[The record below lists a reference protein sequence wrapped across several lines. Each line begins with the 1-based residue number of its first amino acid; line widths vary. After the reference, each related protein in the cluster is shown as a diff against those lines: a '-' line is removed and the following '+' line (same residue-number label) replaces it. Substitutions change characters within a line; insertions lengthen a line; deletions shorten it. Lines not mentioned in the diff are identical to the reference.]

1 LPRNLKLRFAL
12 IAALVLVSF
21 WYLIPTIRLYSMS
34 AAEREE
40 LVRRDPEAAQ
50 KLRERAIKLGL
61 DLQGGMHLVLEIDE
75 TDRKLSA
82 QDKSRAIDQI
92 LEVIRNRV
100 NQFGVAEPLI
110 QKVGNDRIIVELP
123 GVENEERAK
132 ELVQQAAYL
141 EFQLVRETRDAAA
154 LIQRLDGALR
164 LARARGETPAAED
177 TLQASGRAGAQH
189 EAPLQGPAARTESG
203 ASTSAGGAARAL
215 VANAPATD
223 AAAPTRAAGVPAAR
237 QPEQGQDT
245 AAAPRKPDSIAAKPD
260 TAGQESDT
268 TREAGSL
275 ESLIRGDTG
284 AAAESAAAPGAPP
297 AGEDTFSGVIQADP
311 STGDM
316 VVPVDE
322 IPKVKSW
329 LSLPSVQ
336 AAIPDDVELVFSSG
350 LGEQVQFSGGKPYQR
365 VYLLDKKPLMT
376 GEAIATANAG
386 FDQQF
391 QNRPIVSL
399 TMTPRGRSLFAR
411 ITGAHVNDRLAIV
424 LDGVVRMAPRII
436 QRISEGRAQITGFD
450 SPEEANVIA
459 IVLQAGALQAPVKVI
474 EERTVGPSLGSD
486 SIQAGRRAFTLGLV
500 AVVLFMIVY
509 YRWSGAIADFA
520 LVLNTV
526 FLMAALVLIDATLTL
541 PGIAG
546 VILTVGMA
554 IDANVLIFERVR
566 EELDAGKSVRTA
578 LDLGYE
584 KAWATILDSHVTTL
598 IVGVVLLQFGTGPV
612 KGFGIT
618 LSIGILFSL
627 FTAIF
632 VTRAIFD
639 AWLRNRSPQTLSI

>member
-1 LPRNLKLRFAL
+1 LFRNLKLRFAL
-12 IAALVLVSF
+12 ITALILLSF
-21 WYLIPTIRLYSMS
+21 WYLIPTIRLYSMTP
-34 AAEREE
+34 AERQQ
-40 LVRRDPEAAQ
+40 LAQRDPETFQ
-50 KLRERAIKLGL
+50 KLKERAIKLGL

-75 TDRKLSA
+75 TNRKLA
-82 QDKSRAIDQI
+82 PEEKRRALDQI

-100 NQFGVAEPLI
+100 NQFGVAEPVI
-110 QKVGNDRIIVELP
+110 QKVGDDRIIVELP
-123 GVENEERAK
+123 GVENEARAK

-141 EFQLVRETRDAAA
+141 EFKLVHDTREAAA
-154 LIQRLDGALR
+154 LVQRLDAALR
-164 LARARGETPAAED
+164 AARARGEVAGADTLGVGAQATAAPAPTDTTAPAA
-177 TLQASGRAGAQH
+177 
-189 EAPLQGPAARTESG
+189 APPAPDS
-203 ASTSAGGAARAL
+203 AARA
-215 VANAPATD
+215 
-223 AAAPTRAAGVPAAR
+223 AAAPPAASSPARTDTTGQRADTSRAAG
-237 QPEQGQDT
+237 D
-245 AAAPRKPDSIAAKPD
+245 
-260 TAGQESDT
+260 
-268 TREAGSL
+268 L

-284 AAAESAAAPGAPP
+284 APAESAAGAGAP
-297 AGEDTFSGVIQADP
+297 AGQETFSTLIQVDP
-311 STGDM
+311 SSGDM
-316 VVPVDE
+316 VVPVDA

-329 LSLPSVQ
+329 FSLPSVR
-336 AAIPDDVELVFSSG
+336 AAIPADVELLFSSG
-350 LGEQVQFSGGKPYQR
+350 SGEQIQFSAGKTYQR

-376 GEAIATANAG
+376 GEYIATANAG
-386 FDQQF
+386 FDTQF

-399 TMTPRGRSLFAR
+399 TMTPRGRALFAR

-436 QRISEGRAQITGFD
+436 QRIAEGRAQITGFD
-450 SPEEANVIA
+450 SPQDANVIA

-474 EERTVGPSLGSD
+474 EERTVGPTLGSD
-486 SIQAGRRAFTLGLV
+486 SIQAGRRAFIIGLAV
-500 AVVLFMIVY
+500 VVLFMVIY

-520 LVLNTV
+520 LILNTL
-526 FLMAALVLIDATLTL
+526 FLLAALVLLRATLTL

-566 EELDAGKSVRTA
+566 EELDAAKSVRAA

-598 IVGVVLLQFGTGPV
+598 IVGIVLLQFGTGPV

-618 LSIGILFSL
+618 LCIGILFSL

-639 AWLRNRSPQTLSI
+639 AWLLYRSPRALSI

>member
-1 LPRNLKLRFAL
+1 LLRNLKLRFAL
-12 IAALVLVSF
+12 IAALVLLSI
-21 WYLIPTIRLYSMS
+21 WYLIPTIRLYSMTP
-34 AAEREE
+34 AEREA
-40 LVRRDPEAAQ
+40 LVRTDPESLQ
-50 KLRERAIKLGL
+50 KLREKAIKLGL

-75 TDRKLSA
+75 TDRKLS
-82 QDKSRAIDQI
+82 DEEKSRALDQI

-110 QKVGNDRIIVELP
+110 QKVGDDRIIVELP

-132 ELVQQAAYL
+132 ELIQQAAYL
-141 EFQLVRETRDAAA
+141 EFQLVRETREAAA
-154 LIQRLDGALR
+154 LVQRLDGALR
-164 LARARGETPAAED
+164 AARARGETPRASAEAA
-177 TLQASGRAGAQH
+177 AA
-189 EAPLQGPAARTESG
+189 AARPDT
-203 ASTSAGGAARAL
+203 T
-215 VANAPATD
+215 
-223 AAAPTRAAGVPAAR
+223 VPR
-237 QPEQGQDT
+237 PDT
-245 AAAPRKPDSIAAKPD
+245 AAAVARPAKPAAPPAGTDTTAAKGD
-260 TAGQESDT
+260 SAK
-268 TREAGSL
+268 EAGTL
-275 ESLIRGDTG
+275 ESLIRGDSG
-284 AAAESAAAPGAPP
+284 APAESAATGGVQ
-297 AGEDTFSGVIQADP
+297 AGGETFSSLIQADP

-322 IPKVKSW
+322 IPKVKGW

-336 AAIPDDVELVFSSG
+336 AAIPADVELRFSSG
-350 LGEQVQFSGGKPYQR
+350 AGEQVQFSDGKTYQR
-365 VYLLDKKPLMT
+365 AYLLDKKPLMT
-376 GEAIATANAG
+376 GEYIATANAG

-399 TMTPRGRSLFAR
+399 TMTPRGRNLFAR

-436 QRISEGRAQITGFD
+436 QRIGEGRAQITGFD

-459 IVLQAGALQAPVKVI
+459 IVLQAGALQAPVKII
-474 EERTVGPSLGSD
+474 EERTIGPSLGSD
-486 SIQAGRRAFTLGLV
+486 SIQAGRRAFIIGLA
-500 AVVLFMIVY
+500 AVVLFMIIY

-520 LVLNTV
+520 LVLNTL
-526 FLMAALVLIDATLTL
+526 FLLAALVLIKATLTL

-566 EELDAGKSVRTA
+566 EELEAGKSVRTA

-612 KGFGIT
+612 KGFGVT
-618 LSIGILFSL
+618 LCIGILFSL

-632 VTRAIFD
+632 VTRAIYDF
-639 AWLRNRSPQTLSI
+639 WLRNRTPQTLSI

>member
-1 LPRNLKLRFAL
+1 MPRNLKLRFAL
-12 IAALVLVSF
+12 IAALVLVSL

-34 AAEREE
+34 PAERET
-40 LVRRDPEAAQ
+40 LTRSDPEVAQ
-50 KLRERAIKLGL
+50 KLREKAVKLGL

-75 TDRKLSA
+75 TDRKLSD
-82 QDKSRAIDQI
+82 QEKGRALDQI

-110 QKVGNDRIIVELP
+110 QKVGDDRIIVELP

-141 EFQLVRETRDAAA
+141 EFQLVRETREAAA
-154 LIQRLDGALR
+154 LVQRLDGALR
-164 LARARGETPAAED
+164 AARARGETPAGATD
-177 TLQASGRAGAQH
+177 SLSASAAARPGVER
-189 EAPLQGPAARTESG
+189 EAMLQGV
-203 ASTSAGGAARAL
+203 AARADSGL
-215 VANAPATD
+215 EARMPAAAGQAPDSGAPARS
-223 AAAPTRAAGVPAAR
+223 AAAP
-237 QPEQGQDT
+237 
-245 AAAPRKPDSIAAKPD
+245 KPDVTTPKPD
-260 TAGQESDT
+260 TTAPEPDT
-268 TREAGSL
+268 TAGKADSTQEAGTL
-275 ESLIRGDTG
+275 ESLIRGDSGTPP
-284 AAAESAAAPGAPP
+284 ESAGAGGAP
-297 AGEDTFSGVIQADP
+297 AARGGDTFSSLIQADP

-322 IPKVKSW
+322 IPQVKGW
-329 LSLPSVQ
+329 LALPSVQ
-336 AAIPDDVELVFSSG
+336 AAVPADVELRFSSG
-350 LGEQVQFSGGKPYQR
+350 TGEQVQFSDGKTYQR
-365 VYLLDKKPLMT
+365 VYLLDRKPLMT
-376 GEAIATANAG
+376 GEYIATANAG

-450 SPEEANVIA
+450 SPEEANVIS

-486 SIQAGRRAFTLGLV
+486 SIQAGRRAFIIGLT

-520 LVLNTV
+520 LILNTV
-526 FLMAALVLIDATLTL
+526 FLLSALVLIKATLTL

-566 EELDAGKSVRTA
+566 EELGTGKSVRAA
-578 LDLGYE
+578 LDTGYE

-598 IVGVVLLQFGTGPV
+598 IVGIVLLQFGTGPV

-618 LSIGILFSL
+618 LCIGILFSL